1 MNNNYYNKKLQTFAN
16 SLRSSM
22 TKAEACLWKYALR
35 AGLMKGYSFRR
46 QRPILN
52 FIADFA
58 CLELKLV
65 IEVDGY
71 SHFLEETIRKDRIKQ
86 QALENAGYQV
96 LRFSDN
102 EVLKDMRN
110 VVMRIEAFIEEWEV
124 RNPPPTPASGGYPP
138 PAPASGG

>member
-1 MNNNYYNKKLQTFAN
+1 
-16 SLRSSM
+16 M

-110 VVMRIEAFIEEWEV
+110 VVMRIETFIEEWEV
-124 RNPPPTPASGGYPP
+124 RNPPPTPASGG
-138 PAPASGG
+138 